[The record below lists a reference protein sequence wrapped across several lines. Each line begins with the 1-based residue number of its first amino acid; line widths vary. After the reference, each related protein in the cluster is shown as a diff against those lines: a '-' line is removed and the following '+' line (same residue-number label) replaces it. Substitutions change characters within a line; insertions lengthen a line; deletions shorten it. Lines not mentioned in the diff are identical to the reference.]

1 MKKIAV
7 VSGTLILGIL
17 MVLNLMSFTQAKPEN
32 VQNVRP
38 YILVEIYEV
47 PDYANKGIYIHRGN
61 GKTDYIPFNVFKADN
76 HDENGELILSTV
88 NKLVNEGYEL
98 EQTTSG
104 LAENGM
110 ITKIFLR
117 KI

>member
-1 MKKIAV
+1 MKKIAFYF
-7 VSGTLILGIL
+7 GALILGASLI
-17 MVLNLMSFTQAKPEN
+17 VNLMSFTNAKPESP
-32 VQNVRP
+32 QAAKS

-47 PDYANKGIYIHRGN
+47 PDYANKGIYVHRGN

-88 NKLVNEGYEL
+88 NKLVAEGYEM
-98 EQTTSG
+98 EHTTSG